1 MPLSA
6 KRSHG
11 QTYFIYNRIDTIE
24 AMQHYLRQILP
35 EDVSIVIAHGRM
47 DGRQLEDIM
56 VDFYAGKF
64 DVLLC
69 TTLIE
74 NGIDQP
80 NANTMLVY
88 DADCLRFIR

>member
-1 MPLSA
+1 
-6 KRSHG
+6 
-11 QTYFIYNRIDTIE
+11 
-24 AMQHYLRQILP
+24 
-35 EDVSIVIAHGRM
+35 
-47 DGRQLEDIM
+47 M

-88 DADCLRFIR
+88 DADRLGLSQIYQMRGRCV